1 MSDPVVARVSAAM
14 QVGGVDGPPVDVG
27 GRWFSVERRPDGS
40 GERVFIVDDGSRRPL
55 LDPVRPNF
63 RSGNPGR
70 GGWVAGPRG
79 PDGEQYAA
87 VADMGESESDA
98 NTAGLIIDVR
108 NGRQLHTFGRDVM
121 GVGFLSP
128 TEFVYEQ
135 RVIHRGHPTLPDD
148 AQRIYLRRHDIT
160 TGRDEPFTIDGVD
173 YDDNTAHGFVRSDSG
188 RWLVVT
194 EAADF
199 FGLGNRTYLL
209 DLEAKRT
216 YVHGADRSAIVHHA
230 FTAENDLL
238 LEVDGE
244 IQRVRLG
251 DPSPEAV
258 RGALAAPE
266 VLMPAE
272 DGVRIQEIQPFTV
285 DGRQVL
291 AVSRRLQGAY
301 LDIVLLD
308 PAAEGPQVVDLMAQM
323 HAWPVLAGDTDRV
336 LGPEGSILGMGLGKD
351 GRPVFSFEGHLIPSE
366 VYRLDYEGPST
377 AARVTRLTANREVFD
392 ERVNVPRLH
401 ARLYEATA
409 EDGVAIPWH
418 YVAPT
423 DAPREL
429 PALGLHVYGFFN
441 FALTPGFNGTTER
454 FGAEVLLGGGGVA
467 YTAFRG
473 SGELGGPHFRAGQ
486 GENNEIRVSD
496 IQAVGRDMVR
506 RGLVEPERL
515 TTFGASGAGPVLFAL
530 ARRDPKL
537 FRNIFA
543 VNPAVGLDADRNPA
557 KSRQHN
563 RTIAYGNPDDPVQ
576 RRRLSE
582 IDPLTQL
589 RRRLAQGGTFFLG
602 LVQGT
607 KDDRVLPEGVAEL
620 RDEAQAALDAGAVT
634 GEVTLTHVN
643 TGHHIVDAG
652 QGAVADSAFVS
663 FLVRATGWDPRPALR
678 KALAAKAPKPRTA
691 EAHTTAAARVAA
703 RGTGRN
709 PGLPRGAAARSGPHA
724 ASQDRANSS
733 DPAAPTNRMLP
744 DTPRPRGSRGRGSQA
759 GLGERGPG
767 GGLGLG

>member
-14 QVGGVDGPPVDVG
+14 HMGGVDGAPVEVG

-55 LDPVRPNF
+55 LDPIRPNE
-63 RSGNPGR
+63 RPGPGR

-79 PDGEQYAA
+79 PGGEQYAA

-108 NGRQLHTFGRDVM
+108 TGEQLHAFGRDVM
-121 GVGFLSP
+121 GIGFLSP

-148 AQRIYLRRHDIT
+148 AQRIHLRRHDIT

-173 YDDNTAHGFVRSDSG
+173 YDDNSAHGFVRSKNG

-209 DLEAKRT
+209 DLEDKHT

-238 LEVDGE
+238 LEADGE
-244 IQRVRLG
+244 IHRVPLG

-272 DGVRIQEIQPFTV
+272 DGVRIQAIQPFTV

-291 AVSRRLQGAY
+291 AVSRRVQGAY
-301 LDIVLLD
+301 SDIVILD

-336 LGPEGSILGMGLGKD
+336 LGPEGSIRGLGLGKD
-351 GRPVFSFEGHLIPSE
+351 GQPVFSFEGHLIPTE
-366 VYRLDYEGPST
+366 VYKLGYEGPSS
-377 AARVTRLTANREVFD
+377 AAGVTRLTANREVFD
-392 ERVNVPRLH
+392 QRIKVPRLH

-409 EDGVAIPWH
+409 EDSTAVPYH
-418 YVAPT
+418 VVTPS

-441 FALTPGFNGTTER
+441 SPLTPGFNGTTER
-454 FGAEVLLGGGGVA
+454 FGAAVLLGGGGVA
-467 YTAFRG
+467 YAAYRG

-486 GENNEIRVSD
+486 WEENETRVSD
-496 IQAVGRDMVR
+496 IQAVARDMVR
-506 RGLVEPERL
+506 RGFVAPERL
-515 TTFGASGAGPVLFAL
+515 TTFGASGAGPVLLAL
-530 ARRDPKL
+530 PRRDPKL

-563 RTIAYGNPDDPVQ
+563 RTIAYGNPDDPAQ
-576 RRRLSE
+576 RRRLNE

-589 RRRLAQGGTFFLG
+589 RRRLAKGGAFFLG

-607 KDDRVLPEGVAEL
+607 KDDRVLPEGVAKL
-620 RDEAQAALDAGAVT
+620 KDEAQAALDAGMVT
-634 GEVTLTHVN
+634 GEVTLTHVDA
-643 TGHHIVDAG
+643 GHRIVDAG

-678 KALAAKAPKPRTA
+678 RALTPKTPNSRTV
-691 EAHTTAAARVAA
+691 EAHTAAAARVAV
-703 RGTGRN
+703 RGNGQGHAV
-709 PGLPRGAAARSGPHA
+709 PPGAAARPGPHA
-724 ASQDRANSS
+724 TSTDRASSS
-733 DPAAPTNRMLP
+733 DSAASSNRTLPT
-744 DTPRPRGSRGRGSQA
+744 DPRPRNARGREPQA
-759 GLGERGPG
+759 GPGERGPG
-767 GGLGLG
+767 AGLGRR